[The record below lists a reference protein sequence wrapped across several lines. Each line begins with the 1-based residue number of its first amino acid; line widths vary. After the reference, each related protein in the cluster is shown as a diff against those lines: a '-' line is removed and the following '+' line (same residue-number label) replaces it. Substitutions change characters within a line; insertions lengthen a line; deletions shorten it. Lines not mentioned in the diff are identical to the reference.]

1 MIFKPKVIRKR
12 TSRLFSTAVVYAG
25 QTFCKRMLLIA
36 ALMCCV
42 SIANAQDKKVTLH
55 AVDKPLSAV
64 LADLSKQTKYKF
76 FYSDNVTDP
85 NLKVTLNVTD
95 QPLKSVLEQLFKGK
109 DVGFLLKKK
118 QILLF
123 KKSDEAVQSAENGI
137 RKISGTV
144 TDHEGKAIIGASV
157 IVKNTGKG
165 ITTDMEGKYKIDVPE
180 NSVLQFSY
188 IGFESKEI
196 LVKNSAVID
205 IRMKETSKALDEV
218 VVVGY
223 GTQRKKDLTSS
234 IVTVSADEI
243 ANLSVSNVASALQ
256 GRMSGVQ
263 ITKDGTPGG
272 SPTIRIRGTGSINN
286 SSPLFVVDGMI
297 VDNIDYLG
305 QNDIESVSVLKD
317 ASASAIYGVR
327 AANGVIMV
335 TTKKGVKDGTIN
347 VFVNS
352 YAGIKT
358 PSNLLRQA
366 NGEQYV
372 TLYNEKMD
380 YLGSPEN
387 KVAYST
393 FNTSTN
399 WVDEV
404 TTSSFTNSD
413 DISIQGGTEKSSYN
427 VGVNYLKEDGLI
439 KDNTYNRLGM
449 RANYDFKVS
458 KHVKTGLNFAFT
470 SATSKP
476 YNGDLLVQAFK
487 GLPIMAPKNA
497 DGTFVD
503 PISLAISVGQSS
515 NPAATLYYN
524 HQWNNAYNALANF
537 YLDVNLLKN
546 LSFKTTLGF
555 NPNLSRY
562 ISFTPTYDV
571 GSFQKNTTNS
581 MSKSRGD
588 NLNTSWDNTLT
599 YETTIH
605 KDHNI
610 KAMVGY
616 SYRIQTYDNLYASAS
631 GLVDLPEINQ
641 SFLFLSL
648 GKTDSY
654 AIQASDGGG
663 KTVQIG
669 YMSRLNYDYKH
680 KYLLNVTMRADG
692 SSRFPSD
699 NRWGYFPSVG
709 MGWVISQEPFM
720 QNFPAINF
728 LKLRG
733 GWGLLGNDNIPSNI
747 YNPVVDNSDYRSVI
761 FGSDQNSGNGAVSH
775 AATVSQSYNPNLK
788 WETVDETNIGLDIT
802 TLNNRLSGAIDWYY
816 KMTTN
821 AIFSTTALGSSGID
835 PNGVWGNYADILN
848 TGIELSA
855 GWQDKINDK
864 FSYSLNAN
872 FTYNKNEMNNISAA
886 GASYYDCPYSDTPTI
901 TRTAKGHSIGE
912 FFGYKAIG
920 VFQNAEDIAAYPHLL
935 GTIPG
940 DLIFK
945 DMNGDK
951 NLDAADRTYLGNPN
965 PPFIYGFNI
974 GLKYENLD
982 FNMFCQGV
990 AGNKIFNAN
999 RMLRYQTEN
1008 YDLNFYNNRWHGEGT
1023 SNSYP
1028 SAVMSN
1034 PTTPNSFYVES
1045 GSYFRLKTIQLG
1057 YTLPF
1062 STIKALGVQKARL
1075 YVNAENPLTIFGYN
1089 GYSPEVSSSNPLMSG
1104 SDRGVYPLSS
1114 IYCFGVNLVF

>member
-1 MIFKPKVIRKR
+1 MNE
-12 TSRLFSTAVVYAG
+12 TLST
-25 QTFCKRMLLIA
+25 
-36 ALMCCV
+36 
-42 SIANAQDKKVTLH
+42 
-55 AVDKPLSAV
+55 V
-64 LADLSKQTKYKF
+64 LADLSKQTDYKF
-76 FYSDNVTDP
+76 FYSDDVTDP
-85 NLKVTLNVTD
+85 NQKVTLNVTD
-95 QPLKSVLEQLFKGK
+95 QPLRDVLTQIFKDK

-123 KKSDEAVQSAENGI
+123 KKSDASAQDTENGV
-137 RKISGTV
+137 RKISGV
-144 TDHEGKAIIGASV
+144 IMDQDGKAIIGAS
-157 IVKNTGKG
+157 IVSKSSGKG
-165 ITTDMEGKYKIDVPE
+165 TVTDTEGKYKLDVPD
-180 NSVLQFSY
+180 NSIVQVSY
-188 IGFESKEI
+188 VGYESKII
-196 LVKNSAVID
+196 LVKNSSVID
-205 IRMKETSKALDEV
+205 IRLRESSHALDEV

-234 IVTVSADEI
+234 IVTVNSDEI

-263 ITKDGTPGG
+263 ITKDGSPGS
-272 SPTIRIRGTGSINN
+272 SPSIRIRGTGSIYNT
-286 SSPLFVVDGMI
+286 SPLYVVDGMI

-305 QNDIESVSVLKD
+305 QNDIENISVLKD
-317 ASASAIYGVR
+317 ASASAIYGIR

-335 TTKKGVKDGTIN
+335 TTKKGTKDGKLN
-347 VFVNS
+347 VFFNS

-358 PSNLLRQA
+358 PSNLLKQA

-372 TLYNEKMD
+372 TLYNEKMN

-387 KVAYST
+387 EVSYST
-393 FNTSTN
+393 FNTSTD
-399 WVDEV
+399 WVKEV

-413 DISIQGGTEKSSYN
+413 DVSLKGGTEKSSYN
-427 VGVNYLKEDGLI
+427 VGINYLKEDGLI
-439 KDNTYNRLGM
+439 KDNTYGRLGM
-449 RANYDFKVS
+449 RASYDFKVS
-458 KHVKTGLNFAFT
+458 KNVQTGMNIAFT

-476 YNGDLLVQAFK
+476 YNGDLLLQAFK
-487 GLPIMAPKNA
+487 GLPIMAAKNA

-537 YLDVNLLKN
+537 YIDVALLKN

-555 NPNLSRY
+555 NPNLNRY
-562 ISFTPTYDV
+562 VSFTPIYDV

-581 MSKSRGD
+581 LSKSRTD

-599 YETTIH
+599 YEKTINE
-605 KDHNI
+605 DHNF

-616 SYRIQTYDNLYASAS
+616 SYRIQTTDYLSASAT

-641 SFLFLSL
+641 SYLFLTL
-648 GKTDSY
+648 GSTDSY
-654 AIQASDGGG
+654 AVSASDGGS

-680 KYLLNVTMRADG
+680 KYLLNFTMRADG
-692 SSRFPSD
+692 SSKFPSN

-709 MGWVISQEPFM
+709 TGWVISQEPFM
-720 QNFPAINF
+720 KDLSGINF
-728 LKLRG
+728 LKLRA

-747 YNPVVDNSDYRSVI
+747 YSPVVDNSNYRSVI
-761 FGSDQNSGNGAVSH
+761 FGSTQNSGNGAVSH
-775 AATVSQSYNPNLK
+775 AATVTQSYNPNLK
-788 WETVDETNIGLDIT
+788 WEMVNETNIGLDIT
-802 TLNNRLSGAIDWYY
+802 AMDNHLTGAIDWYR

-835 PNGVWGNYADILN
+835 PSGVWGNYADILN
-848 TGIELSA
+848 TGIELNA
-855 GWQDKINDK
+855 GWQTKVTDK
-864 FSYSLNAN
+864 FSYSLEGN
-872 FTYNKNEMNNISAA
+872 FTYNINKMDKISAA
-886 GASYYDCPYSDTPTI
+886 GASYYDASYSDSPTI
-901 TRTAKGHSIGE
+901 TRTTEGHSIGE

-920 VFQNAEDIAAYPHLL
+920 VFQNEEEIAAKPHLL

-945 DMNGDK
+945 DVNGDG
-951 NLDAADRTYLGNPN
+951 NIDASDRTYLGNPN
-965 PPFIYGFNI
+965 PPFIYGFNV
-974 GLKYENLD
+974 GLKYASFDANL
-982 FNMFCQGV
+982 FCQGV

-1008 YDLNFYNNRWHGEGT
+1008 YDWDFYNHRWHGEGT

-1045 GSYFRLKTIQLG
+1045 GSYFRLKTVQIG

-1062 STIKALGVQKARL
+1062 GTVTRLGMQKVRCYL
-1075 YVNAENPLTIFGYN
+1075 NAENPLTIFGYH

-1104 SDRGVYPLSS
+1104 ADRGVYPLCS
-1114 IYCFGVNLVF
+1114 IYSFGVNLVF